1 MSRNVRRFFAAED
14 GASLVEYSLAVV
26 LIGLAAV
33 VVTSFVGQST
43 SDAFD
48 EIGNAFPAESVVAA
62 SDFEP
67 SSDAFDELLE
77 RIEGIDSLGNS
88 LSGKAED
95 AEGSYLNGDVGQ
107 AVARL
112 NSLMAEV
119 DAQQG
124 KQLSFDD
131 AVFVRNAAEALINT
145 ITAG

>member
-1 MSRNVRRFFAAED
+1 MRFPPNLL
-14 GASLVEYSLAVV
+14 SLRA
-26 LIGLAAV
+26 
-33 VVTSFVGQST
+33 
-43 SDAFD
+43 
-48 EIGNAFPAESVVAA
+48 
-62 SDFEP
+62 DFEP

-95 AEGSYLNGDVGQ
+95 AEESYLNGDVGQ

-112 NSLMAEV
+112 NSLIAEV

-131 AVFVRNAAEALINT
+131 AVFCPQRC
-145 ITAG
+145 